1 MKTIAEIVSD
11 QLSIQTSSGIKRF
24 SYEPYDMEI
33 ALSVISRIGKGLDE
47 NFNINPVRDFYIELI
62 RYFHGDTKFRG
73 ILEKGILIQGP
84 CGTGKTL
91 AMRIMKI
98 YQQIDNI
105 RFAFNGKVYYMNFD
119 VINVNDIINGFMV
132 SAYDGIQIYCNR
144 YVVCLDDIGTESE
157 EVKYYGNNLDVI
169 SHVISER
176 YTKKLLT
183 FATTNFSMNAIEEK
197 YSDRI
202 SSRMYA
208 MFNFLI
214 LKGNDFRKKQPLNHE
229 NP

>member
-1 MKTIAEIVSD
+1 MKTVAEIISD
-11 QLSIQTSSGIKRF
+11 QLSIQTSSGIRRF
-24 SYEPYDMEI
+24 RYEPYDMDI
-33 ALSVISRIGKGLDE
+33 ALNVVSRIGRGIDN
-47 NFNINPVRDFYIELI
+47 NFEIESVKDFYIELI
-62 RYFHGDTKFRG
+62 KYFHGDDTFKG
-73 ILEKGILIQGP
+73 DLTKGILIQGP

-98 YQQIDNI
+98 YQTIDNI
-105 RFAFNGKVYYMNFD
+105 RFALNGHIYCMNYD
-119 VINVNDIINGFMV
+119 VVNVNDIINGFMV
-132 SAYDGIQIYCNR
+132 NAYDGIQIYCNR

-176 YTKKLLT
+176 YLKRLLT
-183 FATTNFSMNAIEEK
+183 FATTNFSMDAIEDK

-208 MFNFLI
+208 MFNFLL
-214 LKGNDFRKKQPLNHE
+214 LKNRDFRKPKDK
-229 NP
+229 